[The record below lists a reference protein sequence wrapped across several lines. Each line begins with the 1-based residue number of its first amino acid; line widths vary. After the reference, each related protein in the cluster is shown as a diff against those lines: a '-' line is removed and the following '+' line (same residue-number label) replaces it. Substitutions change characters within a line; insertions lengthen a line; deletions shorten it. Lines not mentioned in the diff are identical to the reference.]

1 MQCVIVKTVVNS
13 KTSGIDAIG
22 SRLKERNL
30 VTKLRIVGK
39 VGQDVANCVSLLVC
53 RFGSDHPLKSDRI
66 NDDLSQDSAHR
77 SALDWRER
85 EG

>member
-39 VGQDVANCVSLLVC
+39 VGQDVANGVSLLVC
-53 RFGSDHPLKSDRI
+53 RFGSDHPLQSDRI
-66 NDDLSQDSAHR
+66 NQ
-77 SALDWRER
+77 
-85 EG
+85 